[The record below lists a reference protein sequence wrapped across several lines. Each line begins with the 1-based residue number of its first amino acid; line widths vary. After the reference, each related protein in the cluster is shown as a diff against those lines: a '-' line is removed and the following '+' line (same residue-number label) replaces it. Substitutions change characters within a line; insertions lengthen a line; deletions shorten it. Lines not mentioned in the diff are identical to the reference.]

1 MAADDNGLRRSVGR
15 TIAFMRLAAIELR
28 RIAVRDPDLAGEL
41 RRIADQLDADADDLE
56 RTARPGGAVI
66 YPAASG
72 GGAPPSS

>member
-28 RIAVRDPDLAGEL
+28 RIAERDPISPANCAGSPTSWMPMPT
-41 RRIADQLDADADDLE
+41 IGADGS
-56 RTARPGGAVI
+56 PGRAESI
-66 YPAASG
+66 PLASG